1 MENQTV
7 FLVFTSLV
15 VAMAEFLDSA
25 FLVVNPQVLLFP
37 EVVGSKGLFPGVAE
51 STAKHYLGE
60 PRPHLTSGQELMAK
74 CLLSNQVLATTRQF
88 RDLKNYNQ
96 KMSQISTSSN

>member
-1 MENQTV
+1 
-7 FLVFTSLV
+7 
-15 VAMAEFLDSA
+15 MAEFLDSA

-60 PRPHLTSGQELMAK
+60 AQPHLVTSGQELMAK

-96 KMSQISTSSN
+96 KMSQISTSNN